1 MRGRAWG
8 IDAGGVNP
16 ELGRVAVGQGGVVS
30 RAQAISAGYTPEQ
43 IRERLSDGRW
53 ERVRRGQ
60 YAERVDLGRLEPWE
74 QELFRHRRLVH
85 AAMNAMQ
92 PGSAVVSH
100 HSALVL
106 QRIPVWRADL
116 AEVQLTR
123 TNGRGEVKAG
133 VRHHQGRLTPADLTQ
148 VAGLAVTSVP
158 RAVVETAS
166 TTSFE
171 AAVVSID
178 AALRRPEVSAGELR
192 RLLTVTDCWPGGPTI
207 RLALAFADPLAE
219 SVGESRLRVLMH
231 NEGLPPPVLQAVFED
246 DAGFIGRVDFYF
258 PDYNTV
264 VEFDGLMKYAD
275 GSQYTLIQ
283 EKIREDRLR
292 ALGLQVVR
300 LRWVDLAHPARTA
313 LAIRKAFDTSRRT
326 RLAG

>member
-1 MRGRAWG
+1 M
-8 IDAGGVNP
+8 NP
-16 ELGRVAVGQGGVVS
+16 ELGRVAVAQGGVVS
-30 RAQAISAGYTPEQ
+30 RAQAMRAGYTPEQ
-43 IRERLSDGRW
+43 IRERLTDGRW

-60 YAERVDLGRLEPWE
+60 YAERADLGSMARWD

-85 AAMNAMQ
+85 AAMNAMR

-106 QRIPVWRADL
+106 HRIPVWRADL

-133 VRHHQGRLTPADLTQ
+133 VRHHQGLLTPADLAQ
-148 VAGLAVTSVP
+148 ADGLAVTSLP
-158 RAVVETAS
+158 RAVVEAAS

-171 AAVVSID
+171 AAVVSVD
-178 AALRRPEVSAGELR
+178 AAMRRPEVTVGELH

-207 RLALAFADPLAE
+207 RSALAFADPLSE
-219 SVGESRLRVLMH
+219 SVGESLFRVLMH

-246 DAGFIGRVDFYF
+246 AAGFIGRVDFYF
-258 PDYNTV
+258 PDYNAV
-264 VEFDGLMKYAD
+264 VEFDGLLKYAD
-275 GSQYTLIQ
+275 GSRHVLIQ
-283 EKIREDRLR
+283 EKNREDRLR
-292 ALGLQVVR
+292 ALGLQVLR
-300 LRWVDLAHPARTA
+300 LTWADLAHPARTA
-313 LAIRKAFDTSRRT
+313 QRIREMFDRSRRT

>member
-1 MRGRAWG
+1 M
-8 IDAGGVNP
+8 
-16 ELGRVAVGQGGVVS
+16 
-30 RAQAISAGYTPEQ
+30 SAGYTPEQ
-43 IRERLSDGRW
+43 IRERLNDGRW

-60 YAERVDLGRLEPWE
+60 YAERADVGALAPWE

-85 AAMNAMQ
+85 AAMNAMR

-106 QRIPVWRADL
+106 HGIPVWSADL

-123 TNGRGEVKAG
+123 TSARGEVKAG
-133 VRHHQGRLTPADLTQ
+133 VRHHQGLLTPADLTQ
-148 VAGLAVTSVP
+148 VDGLAVTSVP

-171 AAVVSID
+171 AAVVSVD
-178 AALRRPEVSAGELR
+178 AALRRPEVTDGEFH

-207 RLALAFADPLAE
+207 RSALAFGDPLAE

-258 PDYNTV
+258 PDYNH
-264 VEFDGLMKYAD
+264 GC
-275 GSQYTLIQ
+275 
-283 EKIREDRLR
+283 R
-292 ALGLQVVR
+292 VR
-300 LRWVDLAHPARTA
+300 RFAEVRRQFAART
-313 LAIRKAFDTSRRT
+313 DP
-326 RLAG
+326 GEDP